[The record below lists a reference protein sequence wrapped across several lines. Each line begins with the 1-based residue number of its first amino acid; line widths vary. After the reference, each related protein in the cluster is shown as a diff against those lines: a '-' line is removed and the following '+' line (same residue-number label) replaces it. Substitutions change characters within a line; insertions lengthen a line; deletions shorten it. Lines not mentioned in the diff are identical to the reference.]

1 MGAISHTGKLYT
13 WIQQKGFRK
22 EHIRRFLQH
31 LLQHI
36 EGKIL
41 LVWDNLSAHKSKLVQ
56 NFIAEQERLEGL
68 HLPPYAPDLNP
79 VEWLWSYL
87 KTKQLA
93 NHTSMD
99 LATLRHAIR
108 KAFERLRH
116 RSDLLLAFVHH
127 LYDFV

>member
-1 MGAISHTGKLYT
+1 MGAISHRGKLYT
-13 WIQQKGFRK
+13 WIQKKGFRK

-56 NFIAEQERLEGL
+56 AFIAEQDRLEGL

-79 VEWLWSYL
+79 VEWLWSYI
-87 KTKQLA
+87 KTVDLA
-93 NHTSMD
+93 NLCCYD
-99 LATLRHAIR
+99 LPELRLAIR
-108 KAFERLRH
+108 HSFERLRH
-116 RSDLLLAFVHH
+116 RPHLLLAFIQH
-127 LYDFV
+127 LYDFI